1 MTDQRPAT
9 VEPSPPEGEDP
20 PVRVGLLLGVL
31 LVSVAVAVLANSMVL
46 VLVPEIGRDFAA
58 SPGGLAWVVTAFS
71 LTFAVTTPLYGR
83 VADVFGVRRV
93 FAFGLAV
100 FIAGSLLAGLAPD
113 IGWHLVGRVLQG
125 GGSAAVPALGS
136 VAIARAL
143 PPGRRGFG
151 FGIVGTGVGAGQA
164 LGPPLAG
171 FVAEVGGWRWPF
183 IGAALLIV
191 PVLIV
196 APRVLPDGRPDAD
209 ATWRQIDL
217 VGGVLLGAAVGLG
230 LFGLTRG
237 QQVGFGAVVVL
248 GRRARGGAA
257 RGRVHRPHPP
267 HAAAVR
273 AAVPAHPRSV
283 RQRRGRRVPRDV
295 RLPRH
300 DPAGAAAHRDG
311 QRARGRAGG
320 PRAAA
325 RRARRRPALLA
336 RRAAL
341 RPSRPAPAGRHRPG
355 HPRRGRADALDGG
368 RRVGGGPRPR

>member
-209 ATWRQIDL
+209 ATWRRSTWSAASCSGRPWASGSSGSRAASRWASARSSSWGAAL
-217 VGGVLLGAAVGLG
+217 AAVLLAAGV
-230 LFGLTRG
+230 R
-237 QQVGFGAVVVL
+237 
-248 GRRARGGAA
+248 
-257 RGRVHRPHPP
+257 RPHPP

-325 RRARRRPALLA
+325 RRRSPSPCSPRPPGGSPTVSAR
-336 RRAAL
+336 
-341 RPSRPAPAGRHRPG
+341 AGWW
-355 HPRRGRADALDGG
+355 ASAWASS
-368 RRVGGGPRPR
+368 PRPR